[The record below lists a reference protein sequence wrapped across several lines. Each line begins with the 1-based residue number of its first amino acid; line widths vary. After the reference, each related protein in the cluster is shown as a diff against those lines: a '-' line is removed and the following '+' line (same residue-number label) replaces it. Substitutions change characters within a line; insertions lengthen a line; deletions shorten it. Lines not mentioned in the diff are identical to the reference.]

1 MIKTLQSSSPNGISV
16 SYHNTPHINNS
27 GQGAGQLRYNV
38 STQNIEVYD
47 GINWIMLSQH
57 VTVGFDGNAEEVL
70 RWAGE
75 KMYEEKALKAK
86 MEKYP
91 TLKSAYEQY
100 KMVEALV
107 YEDENGV

>member
-1 MIKTLQSSSPNGISV
+1 MIKSIHSSSPYGIVV
-16 SYHNTPHINNS
+16 SYHNPPHINNG
-27 GQGAGQLRYNV
+27 GQGAGQVRYSV
-38 STQNIEVYD
+38 SSQCLEV
-47 GINWIMLSQH
+47 
-57 VTVGFDGNAEEVL
+57 FDGSSWMNISQQVHVGLDLNAEEVI

-75 KMYEEKALKAK
+75 KMHEEKALKAK